1 MTKMTTARKSGNI
14 TTLADVKPLLGIL
27 YSASSASAMAS
38 ALDRALRLTGRRSL
52 SQIPANVTAW
62 EDLAGTIV
70 WTGEFS
76 APTLAKAKKNFDKFV
91 TRISAIIRRAHEV
104 TNPAA
109 PAPIGVCAD
118 WDAVAV
124 YVDDNPGLRGPDG
137 RQVINSMSPVS
148 VANLRKRLN
157 GVSPQGVTTEVA
169 RSALIATPA
178 GKRDSFCRAVQFFNG
193 LIDTRDMHG
202 PIAALLPIS
211 RIGSMPI
218 LRDAA
223 LDWKA
228 FGPGFVESRDAAIEA
243 AMRPEARSR
252 GKDRFGGR
260 LGRPA
265 LRGAGDARGRR
276 RPVKNRQVAMRAH
289 LAALS
294 WLARHAYPDASAFG
308 AMTDIED
315 LVTDENIER
324 ALRTYLE
331 RASASAVLKNG
342 DETASLTT
350 WLSNLATL
358 ARRGLR
364 DDDLGWDI
372 DEKKFE
378 EGVDTYAAREMS
390 AARAAFVR
398 LIDYDP
404 SVARTI
410 VLAPQTLHAEAM
422 RGIARWDE
430 FGTNARIEV
439 LHTLMAAA
447 MWALQIGR
455 PLRTRNLNE
464 LTHEGANP
472 QINAPRSQEA
482 DPFMFISRAKVKN
495 PRHRGP
501 DPCGLLED
509 HQRLDYDRPPQIH
522 RNPQGSRVCRQRLSV
537 SGRSRPAFSRGLQQG
552 VEPLGRVAWNS
563 GADAAHDATRR
574 RHPPSRDPPRRLCRR
589 GGAALRLDPD
599 DREILCPRRR
609 SRSRRSLHRNA
620 GSAAP
625 RRRRAFQGGRLMPPK
640 VQTREARADALV
652 ARLPHVP
659 KPVAAAMAA
668 HLRQQDFPQRGV
680 PAVME
685 EFFGHLDQ
693 VGRSPLQ
700 ARTEDF
706 EAVATSRT
714 RLYALLYG
722 LKAFAPH
729 VPLAEARPVQKRY
742 DAALNATYNVKEK
755 RERKSTRIGL
765 LPAEWPESWQAAV
778 PLLDRRIRVGES
790 TLARLAP
797 RTRDSVIQAVG
808 MCATAREWAH
818 EKGVVL
824 TDAFDADLVDVTARF
839 LLVERAVSPRTAADY
854 VERIRALAL
863 RGRLLD
869 EAGDA
874 AFTDAISELR
884 EDAEAETP
892 GKIAKVRAFERD
904 WHLGDILIR
913 AHQLSI
919 ESQAMPGYSAAR
931 ARVALKAAILAL
943 LVNGCDRQGD
953 LGTWRI
959 GRSQCPA
966 AIFPT
971 TAASVSRMR
980 KVGLIAGRAVKARSR
995 QVRTMIW
1002 TSAATALIA
1011 ASTRSN
1017 RASSA

>member
-1 MTKMTTARKSGNI
+1 
-14 TTLADVKPLLGIL
+14 
-27 YSASSASAMAS
+27 
-38 ALDRALRLTGRRSL
+38 
-52 SQIPANVTAW
+52 
-62 EDLAGTIV
+62 
-70 WTGEFS
+70 
-76 APTLAKAKKNFDKFV
+76 
-91 TRISAIIRRAHEV
+91 
-104 TNPAA
+104 
-109 PAPIGVCAD
+109 
-118 WDAVAV
+118 
-124 YVDDNPGLRGPDG
+124 
-137 RQVINSMSPVS
+137 
-148 VANLRKRLN
+148 
-157 GVSPQGVTTEVA
+157 
-169 RSALIATPA
+169 
-178 GKRDSFCRAVQFFNG
+178 
-193 LIDTRDMHG
+193 
-202 PIAALLPIS
+202 
-211 RIGSMPI
+211 
-218 LRDAA
+218 
-223 LDWKA
+223 
-228 FGPGFVESRDAAIEA
+228 
-243 AMRPEARSR
+243 
-252 GKDRFGGR
+252 
-260 LGRPA
+260 
-265 LRGAGDARGRR
+265 
-276 RPVKNRQVAMRAH
+276 
-289 LAALS
+289 
-294 WLARHAYPDASAFG
+294 
-308 AMTDIED
+308 
-315 LVTDENIER
+315 
-324 ALRTYLE
+324 
-331 RASASAVLKNG
+331 
-342 DETASLTT
+342 
-350 WLSNLATL
+350 
-358 ARRGLR
+358 
-364 DDDLGWDI
+364 
-372 DEKKFE
+372 
-378 EGVDTYAAREMS
+378 
-390 AARAAFVR
+390 
-398 LIDYDP
+398 
-404 SVARTI
+404 
-410 VLAPQTLHAEAM
+410 
-422 RGIARWDE
+422 
-430 FGTNARIEV
+430 
-439 LHTLMAAA
+439 
-447 MWALQIGR
+447 
-455 PLRTRNLNE
+455 
-464 LTHEGANP
+464 
-472 QINAPRSQEA
+472 
-482 DPFMFISRAKVKN
+482 
-495 PRHRGP
+495 
-501 DPCGLLED
+501 
-509 HQRLDYDRPPQIH
+509 
-522 RNPQGSRVCRQRLSV
+522 
-537 SGRSRPAFSRGLQQG
+537 
-552 VEPLGRVAWNS
+552 
-563 GADAAHDATRR
+563 
-574 RHPPSRDPPRRLCRR
+574 
-589 GGAALRLDPD
+589 
-599 DREILCPRRR
+599 
-609 SRSRRSLHRNA
+609 
-620 GSAAP
+620 
-625 RRRRAFQGGRLMPPK
+625 MPPK

-919 ESQAMPGYSAAR
+919 ESEAMPGYSAAR

-959 GRSQCPA
+959 GRE
-966 AIFPT
+966 IVR
-971 TAASVSRMR
+971 TAAGKWLPAYRQGKTGGIKDNGALWPPVCAILDAHVLGDRPGWSIEQRIAELDGLYLVSLATEPF
-980 KVGLIAGRAVKARSR
+980 GTYLPSAFLGEEFGIGAHF
-995 QVRTMIW
+995 VRTLV
-1002 TSAATALIA
+1002 TDLLRRHRPDAAWAVQLLLGHASRTMQKSYQTDFREIA
-1011 ASTRSN
+1011 AVEKGQATILKIAAAAEAAA
-1017 RASSA
+1017 ASKVRRQRPARR